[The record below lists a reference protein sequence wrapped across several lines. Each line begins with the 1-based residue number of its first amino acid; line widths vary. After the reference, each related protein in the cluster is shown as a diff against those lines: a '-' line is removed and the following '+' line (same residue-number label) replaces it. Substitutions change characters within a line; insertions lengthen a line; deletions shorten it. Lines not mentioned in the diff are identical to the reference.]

1 MRIIGLTGSIAC
13 GKSTVSAELARLGV
27 RVVDGDLISH
37 ELTGPG
43 GAALPFLRQ
52 AFPAEC
58 FGPDGAVNRSA
69 LGRLVFSDPGELR
82 RLDQIMAPL
91 LREAIEGALNQAR
104 EEGCALCV
112 LDLPLLYEKG
122 YDSLCDTVWVV
133 WTPESTQLNRLM
145 ARDGMTREEARAR
158 IRAVMSS
165 DEKAARAQVVV
176 DNSGAL
182 EETMEQV
189 HAALARERAAAAPRR
204 RRSQRYADASSSE
217 STEARPVSSFPPAA
231 PTARPFRE
239 EQTSMPGNPSAGS
252 PVSPPSPPPGRTPR
266 EEQRPAP
273 VFPSEEIPA
282 VMERPQAARRRPS
295 TRKAAWRMPAWLMGV
310 LCGLCA
316 LLLIAFTAQCL
327 MDAYL
332 KRQEEQHIEEQQAI
346 DRNYPLQYRDLI
358 ERYAAEYNLKP
369 AFVAAIIRNESSFQP
384 EAESPVGARGLMQ
397 LMPDT
402 AEWIA
407 GKLKVNGYAF
417 DRMKDPASNIQFGC
431 WYLRYLSNLFRGDPV
446 CVICAYHA
454 GQGEIASWLSNRSY
468 SPDGNTLP
476 LETLPEGPTKI
487 YAGRVTRDYGIYQTK
502 YFTPADSDAD
512 AVDASL

>member
-1 MRIIGLTGSIAC
+1 
-13 GKSTVSAELARLGV
+13 
-27 RVVDGDLISH
+27 
-37 ELTGPG
+37 
-43 GAALPFLRQ
+43 
-52 AFPAEC
+52 
-58 FGPDGAVNRSA
+58 
-69 LGRLVFSDPGELR
+69 
-82 RLDQIMAPL
+82 MAPL
-91 LREAIEGALNQAR
+91 LREAIEGALHQAR
-104 EEGCALCV
+104 EDGCALCV

-145 ARDGMTREEARAR
+145 ARDGMTREEAMAR
-158 IRAVMSS
+158 IQAVMSS

-176 DNSGAL
+176 DNSGSL

-189 HAALARERAAAAPRR
+189 HAALAREQAATPRR
-204 RRSQRYADASSSE
+204 RRSQRYTQTFSPE
-217 STEARPVSSFPPAA
+217 STEARPVSSPSPAA
-231 PTARPFRE
+231 PAGRTFPEGQQPA
-239 EQTSMPGNPSAGS
+239 PGNPSMGS
-252 PVSPPSPPPGRTPR
+252 PSSPSPSRTIR
-266 EEQRPAP
+266 EAPQPAP
-273 VFPSEEIPA
+273 AFPSGEIPA
-282 VMERPQAARRRPS
+282 VMDRPERARRKPS
-295 TRKAAWRMPAWLMGV
+295 TRKASWRMPSWLIGF

-316 LLLIAFTAQCL
+316 LLVITFTAQCL

-332 KRQEEQHIEEQQAI
+332 KRRQDEHIEEQQAI
-346 DRNYPLQYRDLI
+346 DRNYPLEYRDLI

-384 EAESPVGARGLMQ
+384 EAESSVGARGLMQ

-417 DRMKDPASNIQFGC
+417 DRMKDPGSNIQFGC

-476 LETLPEGPTKI
+476 LETLPEGPTKT

-502 YFTPADSDAD
+502 YFTPADSDAG
-512 AVDASL
+512 ALGASL